1 MILSIA
7 RILRPLGTHAM
18 SRVQAQ
24 RAGQLLKL
32 HWTTVYRLRK
42 LFLADPVA
50 TSLAPGVTGPAVGS
64 RKLSSEVEAV
74 VAGTLTKWL
83 PRQRELGAPLSDL
96 TMEIRRACLQA
107 GLRPP
112 SRHTVSR
119 RWADHKDAQA
129 MQLANDPDALIPP
142 GHLVSTIPLE
152 WVQID
157 HTQADVCVVD
167 EQTRK
172 GCVALTIKQPARL
185 CWVL

>member
-42 LFLADPVA
+42 RFLADQVA

-64 RKLSSEVEAV
+64 RKLSSEVQAV

-83 PRQRELGAPLSDL
+83 PRQREHGAPLSNL
-96 TMEIRRACLQA
+96 TMEIRRVLAGEGQA
-107 GLRPP
+107 HPNELDAHATLGQLLRKSSRLRARRSMLCTTTVSP
-112 SRHTVSR
+112 SRAKVSSESSSGR
-119 RWADHKDAQA
+119 CVSFHHKGKDHE
-129 MQLANDPDALIPP
+129 
-142 GHLVSTIPLE
+142 H
-152 WVQID
+152 
-157 HTQADVCVVD
+157 
-167 EQTRK
+167 
-172 GCVALTIKQPARL
+172 RL
-185 CWVL
+185 CLH